1 MAIYRTTV
9 LDRMKS
15 LQRGSFAISEIG
27 NHSIGIARRIRTTKL
42 LDTGWY
48 VLAGL
53 RLRGKS
59 TLGS

>member
-1 MAIYRTTV
+1 
-9 LDRMKS
+9 MKS

-27 NHSIGIARRIRTTKL
+27 NHSIGIARRIRTTKP